1 MNRSLTTSSMPAM
14 FRMLHPAKVIA
25 LGLLLA
31 GCGGGDSSSGSL
43 DGFVTAEEAT
53 FNSTTHTRVLSAPL
67 TVVPR
72 KTASAALP
80 MTADSKASE
89 KMEDRK
95 CQRQARTSSLAG
107 KPPKGIT
114 TRASIR
120 SDACAIDSADGAS
133 AG

>member
-1 MNRSLTTSSMPAM
+1 MNRSPKTLRTPAV
-14 FRMLHPAKVIA
+14 FRMIHLSTGIA
-25 LGLLLA
+25 IGTLLA

-43 DGFVTAEEAT
+43 DGFVSAEEAT
-53 FNSTTHTRVLSAPL
+53 FKSTTHTRVLAVPV
-67 TVVPR
+67 TMVPR
-72 KTASAALP
+72 KTGSAALP
-80 MTADSKASE
+80 TTADSKASE

-95 CQRQARTSSLAG
+95 CQRQARMSSLSG

-120 SDACAIDSADGAS
+120 SDACAIESADIES

>member
-1 MNRSLTTSSMPAM
+1 MNRSLKTSRTPAV
-14 FRMLHPAKVIA
+14 FRMIHLAKVIA
-25 LGLLLA
+25 LGTLLA

-53 FNSTTHTRVLSAPL
+53 FKSTTHTRVLAAPV

-72 KTASAALP
+72 KTGSAALP

-95 CQRQARTSSLAG
+95 CQRQARMSSLSG
-107 KPPKGIT
+107 KPPKDIT
-114 TRASIR
+114 MRASIR
-120 SDACAIDSADGAS
+120 SDACAIDSADSES